1 MTGKGRDDH
10 EQEVA
15 TFPVLSSKTLSPP
28 HDIHRFLR
36 QKCPIL
42 YSSRR
47 FAFSDFSL
55 LVVPVV
61 LVSLLVFLLI
71 LLLPPLRLAGT
82 TSFCARQGYTWSSTQ
97 PSG

>member
-1 MTGKGRDDH
+1 M
-10 EQEVA
+10 
-15 TFPVLSSKTLSPP
+15 FLSVLLSKTLSPP

-36 QKCPIL
+36 QKCPIS

-82 TSFCARQGYTWSSTQ
+82 FSCCARQGYTWSSTQ